1 MSKKSLVQYLPVI
14 DEELIGNILSVWKE
28 KYPESGVLALISE
41 AQKERVT
48 DIQHI
53 FKNKAMPLLGA
64 IFPELIY
71 EEKFC
76 KEGIWLLCFP
86 ELPFYILEE
95 NLPQE
100 EKEAERI
107 CDEITTQIREHL
119 NHDLEVT
126 LYMIF
131 DVMVPNISAILEK
144 LYFSLANR
152 VHYGGGNAG
161 SETFQPMPCLF
172 DSTRLVG
179 NGVLLILLKKH
190 CGAIVEHGYRAPE
203 QTVYATSTTGNR
215 INQINWMH
223 AYDVYKDLVFSK
235 YGVEITPENF
245 YQYSVHFPFGIVRA
259 NHHVVVRIPVTLSED
274 GSLHCAGEVPSNSVL
289 TLLDAPDVNSD
300 ETVGALTKSLNSL
313 NGGAKGRDMFM
324 LYCAGRRLHMG
335 LPAAEAELRKLADS
349 SGVKLIAGA
358 LSLGEIGGSTTRGYP
373 LFHNAALVASYWYKS
388 ES

>member
-1 MSKKSLVQYLPVI
+1 MNKKSFVQYMPLFNEQIV
-14 DEELIGNILSVWKE
+14 GNVLTLWKE
-28 KYPESGVLALISE
+28 KYPESGVLVLLPE
-41 AQKERVT
+41 AEKGRIKE
-48 DIQHI
+48 IQAI
-53 FKNKAMPLLGA
+53 FKNKAVPLLGA
-64 IFPELIY
+64 IFPELIH

-86 ELPFYILEE
+86 EMPFYILQE
-95 NLPQE
+95 NLPRE
-100 EKEAERI
+100 EKETEMVF
-107 CDEITTQIREHL
+107 DKITTQIREHL

-131 DVMVPNISAILEK
+131 DVMVPNITAIMEK

-161 SETFQPMPCLF
+161 SETFQTMPCLF

-190 CGAIVEHGYRAPE
+190 CGAIVEHGYKAPE

-215 INQINWMH
+215 ISQINWMH

-235 YGVEITPENF
+235 YKVEITPENF

-289 TLLDAPDVNSD
+289 TLLEAPDVNSD
-300 ETVGALTKSLNSL
+300 KTVAALTKSLNSL
-313 NGGAKGRDMFM
+313 NGGPKGRDMFM

-335 LPAAEAELRKLADS
+335 LPAAEAELRKLAENS
-349 SGVKLIAGA
+349 KTRQIAGA
-358 LSLGEIGGSTTRGYP
+358 LSLGEIGSSTTRGYP
-373 LFHNAALVASYWYKS
+373 LFHNAALVASYWYKP
-388 ES
+388 E